1 MDMMP
6 KQLREGLR
14 RHPKGSRPPRPI
26 AEQLPAISVNELTIT
41 NPYDYK
47 TYIADLS
54 LKYPPLVGAKISYH
68 VIEFH
73 LASLHRDKPGPVFTF
88 RLKHIR
94 TGFGVR
100 HAFICTCQRP
110 VIKLYYLHRKLACRR
125 CHDATYASRT
135 CSKRQRAV
143 LQVSRIQ
150 SFLDNKLG
158 LYRRTRERLTKK
170 LGEKVMM
177 AQGSLGTSARS
188 LWK

>member
-1 MDMMP
+1 MGMP
-6 KQLREGLR
+6 PQLREGLR

-26 AEQLPAISVNELTIT
+26 AEQLPSISVAELNIT

-54 LKYPPLVGAKISYH
+54 LKYPPLAGAKISYH

-73 LASLHRDKPGPVFTF
+73 LASLHRDKPGPVFIF

-100 HAFICTCQRP
+100 HAFICGCGRA
-110 VIKLYYLHRKLACRR
+110 VIKVYYLDRRLACRH
-125 CHDATYASRT
+125 CHGAINASQAVGP
-135 CSKRQRAV
+135 RQRPA

-150 SFLDNKLG
+150 SFLDNKPRL
-158 LYRRTRERLTKK
+158 LHRTQERLKKK

-177 AQGSLGTSARS
+177 AQGSMGTKARS